1 MAASASYSAFK
12 VFLDEPSPDPAL
24 GFGAY
29 AQALAQI
36 IRHSKPQFAVGVFG
50 DWGSGKTTLMQAI
63 ERELLNDDDVLTVWF
78 TAWRYERED
87 HLIVPL
93 LDTIRAALLE
103 WAGRRDESEVTA
115 KRTALRAA
123 ASMARAGRAIVS
135 ASTFKLKVPYVEAS
149 LEGEKLLAGT
159 SRDHADEAVSFYF
172 RSFQEMH
179 GAVSPFIR
187 KERHRRIVV
196 FIDDLDRCL
205 PANALQVLESL
216 KLFFDQLGFVFVVG
230 LDKQVVERAIELRYR
245 EGRKREEGDEE
256 VGVIEGA
263 DYIKKIIQV
272 PFALPPIRTN
282 QIREYFQSLLADK
295 GLAKAQREHFESVV
309 SAHVDDLVDQRGV
322 NPREVKR
329 LLNAYVLQLKLLGE
343 RFEGR
348 SGQRAFDPNVVLGL
362 QAMAFRPDWGD
373 LYDEVLRDPALFV
386 SSVREALSE
395 LGGADHWLAGS
406 SRPIPLS
413 FLEYARGRGGC
424 VLRDDL
430 DEYVSSVEASRS
442 SDPRLLGMHRS
453 IAQVSIGT
461 RELLSA
467 GPPSSEAVS
476 QVRGQLESL
485 EQNASRYPSLMT
497 RITRMKMELEALP
510 MLPDEGEE
518 RTSWGA
524 RFMPLVQ
531 RAAADVAELRRRA
544 SVGATSG

>member
-1 MAASASYSAFK
+1 MAASTPYAAYR
-12 VFLDEPSPDPAL
+12 VFLDEPSADPAL
-24 GFGAY
+24 GFSTY

-50 DWGSGKTTLMQAI
+50 DWGSGKTTLMEAI
-63 ERELLNDDDVLTVWF
+63 ERELLDDDDVLTVWF

-103 WAGRRDESEVTA
+103 WAQSREDGEVTA
-115 KRTALRAA
+115 KRTARRAA
-123 ASMARAGRAIVS
+123 ASMARAGRAIVA
-135 ASTFKLKVPYVEAS
+135 ASTLKLKVPYVEAAIA
-149 LEGEKLLAGT
+149 GEKLVGGAGGAA
-159 SRDHADEAVSFYF
+159 DDEAVSFYF

-179 GAVSPFIR
+179 GAVRPFIR
-187 KERHRRIVV
+187 KVQHRRIVV

-245 EGRKREEGDEE
+245 EGQRREEGDEN

-282 QIREYFQSLLADK
+282 QIREYFQALLTDK
-295 GLAKAQREHFESVV
+295 GIAKGQRDHFDSVV
-309 SAHVDDLVDQRGV
+309 SKHVDDLVDQRGV

-348 SGQRAFDPNVVLGL
+348 SGERAFDPNVVLAL

-373 LYDEVLRDPALFV
+373 LYDEMLRDPDLFV
-386 SSVREALSE
+386 SSMREALNQPA
-395 LGGADHWLAGS
+395 GADHWLAGS

-413 FLEYARGRGGC
+413 FLEYVRGRGGC
-424 VLRDDL
+424 VLREDL
-430 DEYVSSVEASRS
+430 NEYVSSVEASRS
-442 SDPRLLGMHRS
+442 SDPRLLHMHRS
-453 IAQVSIGT
+453 IAQVSIAA
-461 RELLSA
+461 RDLLS
-467 GPPSSEAVS
+467 GGVPSSEAVS
-476 QVRGQLESL
+476 QVRGHLESL

-497 RITRMKMELEALP
+497 RIAGLKAELEALP
-510 MLPDEGEE
+510 MLPEEGEARKTWGE
-518 RTSWGA
+518 R
-524 RFMPLVQ
+524 FVPLVQ
-531 RAAADVAELRRRA
+531 RASADVAELRRRA